1 MKNLN
6 LEKLWE
12 ICNKIS
18 WKQEQLTEDNIYI
31 SLLGNSSSYYMSDF
45 EHFLEYYSFKV
56 GKEDIIVFNDDLIPW
71 EDYSVGDFSY
81 IPTELLDMSDEDLIV
96 WIEAEVERQLE
107 AQRVNKLA
115 EKENIKLQIERL
127 QKQLEQ

>member
-6 LEKLWE
+6 LEKLWQ

-45 EHFLEYYSFKV
+45 EHFLEYYSFKI
-56 GKEDIIVFNDDLIPW
+56 EDGNIVVFNCDGIPY
-71 EDYSVGDFSY
+71 EDYDNNDFSY
-81 IPTELLDMSDEDLIV
+81 IPIELLDMSDEDLIV

-107 AQRVNKLA
+107 AQRVNKSA

-127 QKQLEQ
+127 QKQLEL

>member
-6 LEKLWE
+6 LEKLWQ

-45 EHFLEYYSFKV
+45 EHFLEYYSFKI
-56 GKEDIIVFNDDLIPW
+56 EDGNIVVFNCDGIPYEDD
-71 EDYSVGDFSY
+71 YNNDFSY
-81 IPTELLDMSDEDLIV
+81 VPTELLDMSDEDLIV
-96 WIEAEVERQLE
+96 WIEAEVARQLE
-107 AQRVNKLA
+107 SQRVNKLA
-115 EKENIKLQIERL
+115 EKENIKLHIERL
-127 QKQLEQ
+127 QKQLEL